1 MKPCIRILLA
11 ILLVIGLAPSMASA
25 SSRGWLNVEELKALP
40 DAVILDARRAQD
52 YAAGHLP
59 GAVHVTW
66 QSLADMNGKP
76 GDTGWGT
83 LLRPEQ
89 LAAAIGAL
97 GVSNDSHVV
106 IYSASPAGW
115 GEDGRIAWTLRSAG
129 LEKVSILDGGIE
141 AWRRAG
147 GEISTEAIAPQPA
160 QFTLAA
166 PDVSLSVDKEGV
178 KASLATARIIDSRS
192 PEEFAGAQKYGEARG
207 GHLPGAIN
215 IPWTRVFNENGTLL
229 DPATLAAQMRQA
241 GISPEDE
248 IIAYC
253 TAGIRSAHLVLAL
266 REAGFAKARNY
277 DASFHEW
284 AGDSALPLE

>member
-40 DAVILDARRAQD
+40 DAVILDARSAQD

-83 LLRPEQ
+83 LLPPEQ

>member
-83 LLRPEQ
+83 LLPPEQ